1 MFNIRGIND
10 VGFLSDSPQESK
22 DYKIH
27 IKTGDVWLGWGASTN
42 SNVYITMCGRLE
54 CLRSYHLKH
63 SSTHHDPF
71 QPNQVIIH
79 RTL

>member
-10 VGFLSDSPQESK
+10 VGFLSDSPQESE

-27 IKTGDVWLGWGASTN
+27 IKTGDYWLGAGTDSD
-42 SNVYITMCGRLE
+42 VYITMCGGLK
-54 CLRSYHLKH
+54 CLRSYHLNH

-71 QPNQVIIH
+71 EPNQVIIH

>member
-27 IKTGDVWLGWGASTN
+27 IKTGDVHWAGTGA
-42 SNVYITMCGRLE
+42 NVFITMCGRLE
-54 CLRSYHLKH
+54 CLRSYHLKQ
-63 SSTHHDPF
+63 SSTHDDPF
-71 QPNQVIIH
+71 QQYQVIIH

>member
-10 VGFLSDSPQESK
+10 VGFLSDSPKESK

-27 IKTGDVWLGWGASTN
+27 IKTGDVWWAGTN
-42 SNVYITMCGRLE
+42 SNVSLTMCGRLK
-54 CLRSYHLKH
+54 CLRSSHLKQ

-71 QPNQVIIH
+71 EQGQVIIH

>member
-27 IKTGDVWLGWGASTN
+27 IKTGDIWLGGTDS
-42 SNVYITMCGRLE
+42 SVYITMCGRLK
-54 CLRSYHLKH
+54 CSRSYHLKH
-63 SSTHHDPF
+63 SSTHHNPF
-71 QPNQVIIH
+71 EQGQVIIH